1 MCNAFHQAHEE
12 IKSKVSENKHVPWY
26 ANSAKEHSYHT
37 FMMLSEWT
45 RMSGVPYIQTSSNY
59 QQLLQ
64 SFGWLSHFQS
74 MGLTYFIHFCQ
85 LLKII
90 PLKLPLLSYILFSW
104 IPFACSLF
112 NSYNTAFNDCRSLS
126 ENHVPSSFNTSI
138 RIQSFFKW

>member
-1 MCNAFHQAHEE
+1 MVCKQCQGTFLPHIHNAF
-12 IKSKVSENKHVPWY
+12 
-26 ANSAKEHSYHT
+26 
-37 FMMLSEWT
+37 
-45 RMSGVPYIQTSSNY
+45 RMNTHLWCFLPPDFFQLPAASSV
-59 QQLLQ
+59 LVD
-64 SFGWLSHFQS
+64 SHFQS

-112 NSYNTAFNDCRSLS
+112 NSYNTAFNDCRTLS

-138 RIQSFFKW
+138 RIPSFSN